1 MSAHTG
7 SDDKFPAPVFK
18 DAVLAPLFE
27 GAKSTFVDAFRR
39 VDRAHCVMLAE
50 TGILKPDQAKAIAR
64 ALAATE
70 TGLDLKNTQYTGE
83 VEDLFFLIEHA
94 LKERLPADL
103 AGRLHTGRSRNDID
117 HTLFKMVLKQRL
129 DALLSKAAA
138 LARTLIDKA
147 EAEKAT
153 IIVAYTHGQ
162 PAQPT
167 TFGHYLGA
175 AIEILL
181 GDIERLQA
189 ARGVVDQCSMGAAA
203 ITTTGFPLNRA
214 RIAEL
219 LGFGAVRENSYGC
232 IAAADYVT
240 APYSALKLMMIHLGR
255 LIQDLQFWSSF
266 EVGQLHVPDGYVQI
280 SSIMPQ
286 KRNPVPIEHARLL
299 ASLAAGR
306 AETAIMTM
314 HNTPFTDMNDSEGE
328 VQGASHAAFTD
339 AGRAIDLL
347 AGLLRAARINAD
359 RVASNLDKS
368 CATITELAD
377 PSCGARACPSARRM
391 RSPPMSRAKSSRR
404 RRRCRT
410 ATRRSARRSTA
421 SSAATP
427 SSTRPSSA
435 NSSRPNISSP
445 CATASAAPPRGTRRR
460 DRPLSPAPRRLR
472 GRHARHRRARSRGG
486 APARQRIRQACRL
499 RKGFHLG
506 QCRTQRRGEAL
517 RRSDRR
523 QGHRPRHRR
532 WRIRRAGRP
541 LGLRQIDDLAHDR
554 RP

>member
-1 MSAHTG
+1 
-7 SDDKFPAPVFK
+7 
-18 DAVLAPLFE
+18 
-27 GAKSTFVDAFRR
+27 
-39 VDRAHCVMLAE
+39 MLAE
-50 TGILKPDQAKAIAR
+50 TGILKPDQAKAIAK

-70 TGLDLKNTQYTGE
+70 TGLDLKNTHYTGE

-328 VQGASHAAFTD
+328 VQGATHAAFTD

-359 RVASNLDKS
+359 RVAINLDKS

-377 PSCGARACPSARRM
+377 SLVRREGLSFRQAHEIAAHVAREVVAAKTSLSHGYAPFREAFNSIVGRDTKLDEAEFREFV
-391 RSPPMSRAKSSRR
+391 SPEYFIAVRDRFGGPAP
-404 RRRCRT
+404 
-410 ATRRSARRSTA
+410 
-421 SSAATP
+421 AAL
-427 SSTRPSSA
+427 
-435 NSSRPNISSP
+435 
-445 CATASAAPPRGTRRR
+445 AAAIGRYRQRLAGFEAGTRV
-460 DRPLSPAPRRLR
+460 
-472 GRHARHRRARSRGG
+472 
-486 APARQRIRQACRL
+486 
-499 RKGFHLG
+499 
-506 QCRTQRRGEAL
+506 T
-517 RRSDRR
+517 
-523 QGHRPRHRR
+523 
-532 WRIRRAGRP
+532 AGREVAAAR
-541 LGLRQIDDLAHDR
+541 LLDSEFAKLVG
-554 RP
+554 

>member
-1 MSAHTG
+1 MNAHAG

-18 DAVLAPLFE
+18 ETVLAPLFE
-27 GAKSTFVDAFRR
+27 GAKANFVEAFRR

-50 TGILKPDQAKAIAR
+50 TGILKPDQARTIAR

-70 TGLDLKNTQYTGE
+70 KDLDLKATPYTGE

-94 LKERLPADL
+94 LKEHLPADL

-117 HTLFKMVLKQRL
+117 HTIFKMVLKQRL
-129 DALLSKAAA
+129 DGLLKQAAS

-175 AIEILL
+175 AVEILL

-189 ARGVVDQCSMGAAA
+189 ARSIVDQCSMGAAA
-203 ITTTGFPLNRA
+203 ITTTGFALNRA

-219 LGFGAVRENSYGC
+219 LAFGAVRENSYGC
-232 IAAADYVT
+232 IAAVDYIT
-240 APYSALKLMMIHLGR
+240 APYSAVKLMMLHLGR

-266 EVGQLHVPDGYVQI
+266 EVGQLFVPDGYVQI

-328 VQGASHAAFTD
+328 VQGASHAAFVD

-347 AGLLRAARINAD
+347 AGLLRAARID
-359 RVASNLDKS
+359 STRVATNLDKS

-377 PSCGARACPSARRM
+377 TLVRREGLSFRQAHEIAAHVAKAVVAAKTSLAGGGYAPFCDAFQSIVGRATKLDETEFREFVSPEYFIAVRDRFGGPAPASLTAAIGRYRQRLAGFEAGTRVTAARE
-391 RSPPMSRAKSSRR
+391 
-404 RRRCRT
+404 
-410 ATRRSARRSTA
+410 
-421 SSAATP
+421 
-427 SSTRPSSA
+427 
-435 NSSRPNISSP
+435 
-445 CATASAAPPRGTRRR
+445 ATAA
-460 DRPLSPAPRRLR
+460 RLLDSEFAKLV
-472 GRHARHRRARSRGG
+472 G
-486 APARQRIRQACRL
+486 
-499 RKGFHLG
+499 
-506 QCRTQRRGEAL
+506 
-517 RRSDRR
+517 
-523 QGHRPRHRR
+523 
-532 WRIRRAGRP
+532 
-541 LGLRQIDDLAHDR
+541 
-554 RP
+554 